1 MAAERTL
8 SPVLNCMKHPCE
20 VGTQWQ
26 GELWLGSDYCLLSG
40 TAGITH
46 SHAHYAHQILI
57 AREGEVQALIEGQSY
72 RGPVV
77 VIESG
82 REHAILQADQSLI
95 TLFAEPLAIE
105 LSGLHQCCLA
115 AGPHLTG
122 LVEQVQALPRRTL
135 DPRLVKAL
143 ERIRAVDDDALP
155 ADLLASAASLSVS
168 QLERL
173 FTGSLGISIRRLVL
187 WQRLRQALKLALQG
201 STLTSAAM
209 AAGFADSAHFSRS
222 MRRQFGVRADQTVR
236 NLCVRV
242 LD

>member
-1 MAAERTL
+1 
-8 SPVLNCMKHPCE
+8 MKRHSE
-20 VGTQWQ
+20 MDSQWQ

-40 TAGITH
+40 TVGITR

-57 AREGEVQALIEGQSY
+57 AAEGEVQALIEGRWHRS
-72 RGPVV
+72 RVL

-82 REHAILQADQSLI
+82 REHAIVQAEQFAI
-95 TLFAEPLAIE
+95 TLYAEPLAFE
-105 LSGLHQCCLA
+105 LQTLYQCCLA
-115 AGPHLTG
+115 AGPHLAH
-122 LVEQVQALPRRTL
+122 LVAHIEALPRRTL

-173 FTGSLGISIRRLVL
+173 FGASLGISVRRLVL

-201 STLTSAAM
+201 SSLTEAAL

-222 MRRQFGVRADQTVR
+222 MRRQFGVRADQTLS
-236 NLCVRV
+236 NLRVRV
-242 LD
+242 LG